1 MEVVNM
7 IIGKDT
13 HSKDESK
20 CNSTFSFL
28 AFDS

>member
-7 IIGKDT
+7 IIGKDK
-13 HSKDESK
+13 HNKDENQ
-20 CNSTFSFL
+20 CNSTFYFL